1 MYLPFPVM
9 VRLWVLKLSSALSS
23 PKVVYA
29 SKLYFAPLNVKEKAH
44 FKSFLLCIAQTE
56 IRGSLGIPE
65 IKHVLTG
72 TRQQLSVATGC
83 HPQPLP
89 TELPPSMLSWFRHPH
104 LLPPPCAA
112 PPVPSHPVT
121 SIPTP
126 RSPISS
132 VSPAIYLPQANPDI
146 RPVLSKPPA
155 PQGH

>member
-56 IRGSLGIPE
+56 IRGSLGMPE

-72 TRQQLSVATGC
+72 TRPQPSAPTGC
-83 HPQPLP
+83 HPHPLP
-89 TELPPSMLSWFRHPH
+89 TQLPPSMLS
-104 LLPPPCAA
+104 
-112 PPVPSHPVT
+112 
-121 SIPTP
+121 
-126 RSPISS
+126 
-132 VSPAIYLPQANPDI
+132 
-146 RPVLSKPPA
+146 
-155 PQGH
+155 